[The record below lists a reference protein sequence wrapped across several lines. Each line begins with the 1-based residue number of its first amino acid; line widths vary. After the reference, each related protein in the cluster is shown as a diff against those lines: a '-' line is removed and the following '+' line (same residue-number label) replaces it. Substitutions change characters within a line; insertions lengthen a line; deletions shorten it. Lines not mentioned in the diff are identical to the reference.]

1 MDNSQDK
8 LRNILINMSK
18 ANYQYS
24 DEEILYFVTELNQ
37 IYRNEF
43 RHLYSNIFHTLTL
56 IYHPDNIQYD
66 LKSLTKTIQS
76 VYDLVKNNKT
86 YTKEFRSS
94 VQKLYDHVNLDIN
107 RLEYTESIA
116 SSISEK
122 VNNQNTKTSQEL
134 NIIATKAEKMQ
145 KEYITILGIFS
156 SIVITFVAGI
166 SFSTSVLSNIDKVSI
181 YRLSFVMVLLAI
193 FLFNFLYLLLDFIN
207 KINYNPISNTTN
219 NSSTTNNSTISTI
232 NGLLLIMLIIIIF
245 SWYFGVRPWSW

>member
-1 MDNSQDK
+1 
-8 LRNILINMSK
+8 
-18 ANYQYS
+18 
-24 DEEILYFVTELNQ
+24 
-37 IYRNEF
+37 
-43 RHLYSNIFHTLTL
+43 
-56 IYHPDNIQYD
+56 
-66 LKSLTKTIQS
+66 
-76 VYDLVKNNKT
+76 
-86 YTKEFRSS
+86 
-94 VQKLYDHVNLDIN
+94 
-107 RLEYTESIA
+107 
-116 SSISEK
+116 
-122 VNNQNTKTSQEL
+122 
-134 NIIATKAEKMQ
+134 MQ

>member
-1 MDNSQDK
+1 MDKSQEK
-8 LRNILINMSK
+8 LRNLLIIMSETNREFSK
-18 ANYQYS
+18 QEIQHLISQLRTIYQ
-24 DEEILYFVTELNQ
+24 NK
-37 IYRNEF
+37 F
-43 RHLYSNIFHTLTL
+43 RHLYSDIFHLLTL
-56 IYHPDNIQYD
+56 IYSSNSEYKLRALSKNIEKVYKEVITNKDYD
-66 LKSLTKTIQS
+66 E
-76 VYDLVKNNKT
+76 
-86 YTKEFRSS
+86 EFRASI
-94 VQKLYDHVNLDIN
+94 QKLYDHVNLDIN
-107 RLEYTESIA
+107 RLKYTEKIA